1 MRLDIKATSLA
12 SAITLVI
19 IYVVAAFFVAVAPVT
34 TITFLSYIAHVD
46 LTVFTKVF
54 DWGNF
59 FIGLIAVSVIG
70 YILGA
75 LYACLYNKFVK
86 GKLSS

>member
-12 SAITLVI
+12 SAITLAI
-19 IYVVAAFFVAVAPVT
+19 IYMVAAFFVAIAPVAT
-34 TITFLSYIAHVD
+34 VRFFSYITHVD

-59 FIGLIAVSVIG
+59 FIGLIAVFVIG
-70 YILGA
+70 YVLGA